1 MASVMRRTM
10 HSMLLPLESEFG
22 DARPVLC
29 GLYKMHANAVEK
41 PNMIKNIGTMKAK
54 RCARV
59 FSMITLS

>member
-1 MASVMRRTM
+1 
-10 HSMLLPLESEFG
+10 MLLPLESEFG